1 MAQYGREDPIVHP
14 RVTLRRFILLAGIGA
29 LLSGPWL
36 NPRAVDPYH
45 THLVIGG
52 TPQERAQAL
61 AEHTHGP
68 VHPVR
73 KASRVQVVSLN
84 MATPLGPFILGL
96 GAGGIA
102 TSANP
107 SPLLPPAL
115 EGRLLPHGP
124 VRIRSVDLPPPEPPP
139 RLS

>member
-1 MAQYGREDPIVHP
+1 LRLRAA
-14 RVTLRRFILLAGIGA
+14 LRRFTLLAGIAA

-52 TPQERAQAL
+52 TPEERAQAL

-68 VHPVR
+68 AQPVR
-73 KASRVQVVSLN
+73 KASRVRVVSLN
-84 MATPLGPFILGL
+84 TASPLGPLVLGL

-107 SPLLPPAL
+107 SLIPPAL
-115 EGRLLPHGP
+115 GGRLLPHGP
-124 VRIRSVDLPPPEPPP
+124 VRIRSVDLPAPEPPP